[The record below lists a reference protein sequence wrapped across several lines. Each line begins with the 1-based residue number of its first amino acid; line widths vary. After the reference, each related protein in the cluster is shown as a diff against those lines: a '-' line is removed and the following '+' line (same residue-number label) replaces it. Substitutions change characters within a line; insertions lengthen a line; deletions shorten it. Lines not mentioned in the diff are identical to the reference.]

1 LDKEDNFVVGWYIV
15 DVENDQPGETTEK
28 ILQFV
33 QNNPGCHLRKIREMI
48 HISQGTVQY
57 HTDRLEKMGKITS
70 TRSGL
75 YKHYFPVG
83 VFRNNEKEILQ
94 ILNQET
100 ARQVLMFI
108 VEQQAPTQT
117 DIVNS
122 IGISASSVNWHLKRL
137 IEFKLVEEIKE
148 GKYKRYQLQDRKVS
162 SKYITALMRNYYP
175 AIWEKWSDR
184 LIDIFLSISRSE
196 TK

>member
-1 LDKEDNFVVGWYIV
+1 VHVEDGKS
-15 DVENDQPGETTEK
+15 GETSK
-28 ILQFV
+28 RILQFI

-48 HISQGTVQY
+48 GISQGTVQY
-57 HTDRLEKMGKITS
+57 HTDRLEKMGRITS

-83 VFRNNEKEILQ
+83 IFQNNEKEILQ
-94 ILNQET
+94 ILRQET
-100 ARQVLMFI
+100 ARQILMFI
-108 VEQQAPTQT
+108 VERQAPTQT

-122 IGISASSVNWHLKRL
+122 IGISASSVNWHMRRL
-137 IEFKLVEEIKE
+137 VEFRLVEEIRE
-148 GKYKRYQLQDRKVS
+148 GKYKRYQLQDRRVS
-162 SKYITALMRNYYP
+162 SKYITELMRNYYP

-184 LIDIFLSISRSE
+184 LIEIFLSMSRSE